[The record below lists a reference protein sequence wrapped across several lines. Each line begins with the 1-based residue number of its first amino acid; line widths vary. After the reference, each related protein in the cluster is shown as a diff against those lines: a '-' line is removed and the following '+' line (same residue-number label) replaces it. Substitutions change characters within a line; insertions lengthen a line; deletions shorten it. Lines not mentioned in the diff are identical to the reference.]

1 MTATIVVRPERLR
14 RAAAAARTLGG
25 RLLQVRGQLAA
36 TLEGVDAAV
45 GDGEARA
52 AFATLR
58 TRWSTSAERLE
69 AAVDDLAAA
78 LEAAADGYERADG
91 EGVRAPSTAAV
102 PPRPPA
108 GGAPRGGPAPG
119 GGADATTR

>member
-1 MTATIVVRPERLR
+1 MAATIVVRPERLR

-58 TRWSTSAERLE
+58 TRWSNSAERLE

-78 LEAAADGYERADG
+78 LEAAADGYERADR

-102 PPRPPA
+102 PAPPA

-119 GGADATTR
+119 GGADATAR

>member
-1 MTATIVVRPERLR
+1 MATTIVVSPERLR

-58 TRWSTSAERLE
+58 TRWSTSAERLA

-78 LEAAADGYERADG
+78 LEAAADGYERADR
-91 EGVRAPSTAAV
+91 EGVRAPSTGAV
-102 PPRPPA
+102 PPLPA

-119 GGADATTR
+119 GGADATAR